1 MASVSTTLVVCHT
14 YPLSESKVMFRFFE
28 NLIDPL
34 HEHEVVRPPQTA
46 PGFIFHYLHP
56 VRKILIITLLL
67 SGISAITDLLLY
79 TFVADM
85 IDWMSNT
92 PPEDFFTEHGA
103 ALWGMFFVVA
113 VIRPVSVISS
123 RALINLAIMP
133 GVANTVRWQNHRYVL
148 RQSLRY
154 FYGDFAGR
162 ISQKVMQTGYALRE
176 MLLNLLDGIWFLFI
190 YLVGVIAFFTQISW
204 QLLLPVSV
212 WVIGYILVVLFMV
225 PPVRTRSAQ
234 VSEANSGLT
243 GRLVDSYSNILSVK
257 LFAHSSREEQFA
269 AEGVD
274 TLHRAMQFLMRSII
288 KMTATLS
295 ILNTL
300 LIISTAV
307 MSIVMWR
314 AGQITVGEI
323 AMVNGLIIRLNQMS
337 GWILRTITALF
348 ESIGTLQ
355 NGIETISMPNELQ
368 DAHGAGELTV
378 PEGEVVFD
386 KVSFGYHDQHISVIE
401 GIDLTIRPGEKVG
414 LVGRSGA
421 GKSTLVNLLLRL
433 YDIDKGAIRID
444 GQNISHVKQEDLRQH
459 IAMVTQD
466 TSLLHRSIRENIRY
480 GRYDATD
487 EEVMVAARLAE
498 ADDFIGSLVDQQGRR
513 GFDAM
518 VGERGVKLSGGQRQR
533 IAIARVILKNAPILV
548 LDEATS
554 ALDSEVEAAIQG
566 QLENLM
572 HGKTVIAIAHRLSTI
587 AALDTLIVIDDG
599 KIVEQGPHSE
609 LIENNGLYAKL
620 WARQSGG
627 FLGVEA

>member
-1 MASVSTTLVVCHT
+1 MYS
-14 YPLSESKVMFRFFE
+14 LSERKVMFRFFE

-34 HEHEVVRPPQTA
+34 HEHDVVRPPQTV

-56 VRKILIITLLL
+56 VRKILLITLLL

-79 TFVADM
+79 TFVADLV
-85 IDWMSNT
+85 DWMT
-92 PPEDFFTEHGA
+92 YTAPADFFTEHGA
-103 ALWGMFFVVA
+103 ALWGMLFVVA
-113 VIRPVSVISS
+113 VVRPVSVISS

-348 ESIGTLQ
+348 ESVGTLQ
-355 NGIETISMPNELQ
+355 NGIETISMPNDLQ
-368 DAHGAGELTV
+368 DAHGAGQLSV
-378 PEGEVVFD
+378 PKGEVVFD

-433 YDIDKGAIRID
+433 YDIDSGAIRID

-487 EEVMVAARLAE
+487 EEVMIAARLAE
-498 ADDFIGSLVDQQGRR
+498 ADEFISSLVDQQGRR

-572 HGKTVIAIAHRLSTI
+572 QGKTVIAIAHRLSTI

-599 KIVEQGPHSE
+599 KIVEQGPHNE

-620 WARQSGG
+620 WERQSGG